1 MEIRP
6 LSHDDIDRLSD
17 FIIDAYGSFPH
28 AMWFGSKPSR
38 ESLERMFY
46 NKMRGIGERMISD
59 FVASQGELVLGECE
73 IVKTDWDSGIV
84 GMVVRKEF
92 LRTRIGTKLLDAASS
107 YAEEI
112 GMYRLRAEVSSN
124 NEGAIKFFIV
134 NSFAPIRKMRM
145 DKEGVGRTV
154 VVLERNVR

>member
-6 LSHDDIDRLSD
+6 LSHDDMDRLSD
-17 FIIDAYGSFPH
+17 FIIDAYESFPQ

-38 ESLERMFY
+38 ESLERIFY
-46 NKMRGIGERMISD
+46 NKMRGIAERMVSD
-59 FVASQGELVLGECE
+59 FVALQGGLVLGECE
-73 IVKTDWDSGIV
+73 IVKTGWDSGIV

-112 GMYRLRAEVSSN
+112 GMRKLRVEVSSD

-134 NSFAPIRKMRM
+134 NGFAPIRKMKM
-145 DKEGVGRTV
+145 DKEGIERTV
-154 VVLERNVR
+154 VVLEKKVR